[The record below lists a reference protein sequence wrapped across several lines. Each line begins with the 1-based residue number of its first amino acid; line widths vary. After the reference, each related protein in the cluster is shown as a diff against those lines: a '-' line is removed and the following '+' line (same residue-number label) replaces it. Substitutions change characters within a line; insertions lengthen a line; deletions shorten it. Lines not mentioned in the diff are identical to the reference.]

1 MIIYFGKIQLKLLIP
16 ILFPISLELRRI
28 FRQKNKMNGLF
39 KGFMNYLGLTICG
52 IFYLIVII
60 KSKSTKKPQ
69 NTIIKKDE
77 FTDNGSK
84 KELAHENAI
93 MQIENKQIQ
102 EKQKEKKKKKIKQ
115 LLFIILV
122 SGLQLI
128 AVGIKTI
135 WGKDVND
142 KLKYNMQN
150 LIQIFCL
157 ILFSVIFLDLSIF
170 SHQIVSTI
178 IISICLSTFFIE
190 SLIYNK
196 VDISDVII
204 EIVYYICYQS
214 FLCLSDIMG
223 KKYLNTYFDNLY
235 FFVFKI
241 GIIGLII
248 ILLFASISLFIDM
261 DEKYHLFQIF
271 SNIEIDIF
279 LLDLLFSFLFELGL
293 WLIIYYLTPCHYILY
308 ETIANFLEIIL
319 NNNDNKNYNKIQL
332 ISFYILYPILIFAV
346 FIFNEII
353 ILNFCGLNYNTKI
366 EIMKR
371 EQLDKINKEDILYN
385 NKEEDEEIRSCSSL
399 NDIDKLY

>member
-1 MIIYFGKIQLKLLIP
+1 
-16 ILFPISLELRRI
+16 
-28 FRQKNKMNGLF
+28 
-39 KGFMNYLGLTICG
+39 
-52 IFYLIVII
+52 
-60 KSKSTKKPQ
+60 
-69 NTIIKKDE
+69 
-77 FTDNGSK
+77 
-84 KELAHENAI
+84 
-93 MQIENKQIQ
+93 
-102 EKQKEKKKKKIKQ
+102 
-115 LLFIILV
+115 
-122 SGLQLI
+122 
-128 AVGIKTI
+128 
-135 WGKDVND
+135 
-142 KLKYNMQN
+142 
-150 LIQIFCL
+150 
-157 ILFSVIFLDLSIF
+157 
-170 SHQIVSTI
+170 
-178 IISICLSTFFIE
+178 
-190 SLIYNK
+190 
-196 VDISDVII
+196 
-204 EIVYYICYQS
+204 
-214 FLCLSDIMG
+214 MG
-223 KKYLNTYFDNLY
+223 KNYLNTYFDNLY

-241 GIIGLII
+241 SIIGLII

-308 ETIANFLEIIL
+308 ETISNFLEIIL

>member
-1 MIIYFGKIQLKLLIP
+1 
-16 ILFPISLELRRI
+16 
-28 FRQKNKMNGLF
+28 
-39 KGFMNYLGLTICG
+39 
-52 IFYLIVII
+52 
-60 KSKSTKKPQ
+60 
-69 NTIIKKDE
+69 
-77 FTDNGSK
+77 
-84 KELAHENAI
+84 

-157 ILFSVIFLDLSIF
+157 ILFSVIFLDLSIY